1 MKSCE
6 KQKPFWLVGISA
18 GSECRGCVGVLFFS
32 VLRCVSRYYSTIGF
46 PSHMSLYL
54 IWLGERLGHNQ
65 DHEIMDISDNAV
77 AQLIS
82 AFSGSVEG
90 TEYGKNQ
97 TKIKI
102 SPIVNLR

>member
-1 MKSCE
+1 M
-6 KQKPFWLVGISA
+6 LY
-18 GSECRGCVGVLFFS
+18 FFLY

-54 IWLGERLGHNQ
+54 VWLGERLGHNQ
-65 DHEIMDISDNAV
+65 DNEIMDISDNAV

-82 AFSGSVEG
+82 ALVDLWKVRSTGR
-90 TEYGKNQ
+90 
-97 TKIKI
+97 IKI